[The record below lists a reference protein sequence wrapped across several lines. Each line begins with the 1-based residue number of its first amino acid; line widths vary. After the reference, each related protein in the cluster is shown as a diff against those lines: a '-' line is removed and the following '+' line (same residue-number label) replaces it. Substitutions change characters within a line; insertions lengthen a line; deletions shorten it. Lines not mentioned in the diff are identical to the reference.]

1 MTAQRSMSE
10 HIDQTVKRY
19 SALFTLP
26 SYRMVVVELFV
37 ACTFVGVLVS
47 TALHLSQP
55 YGLVLGLSLGVS
67 FFALTLATDFIIHL
81 SSVKVDPVFNMR
93 RCSALS
99 FYSIL
104 SWSVVTVL
112 GVLVNV
118 IFPDVWFRFFI
129 LGFCAALALRLI
141 VLLAVSFARF
151 PKIAVSAG
159 LQPLLWMVSVT
170 YTASVTSTFSLS
182 VPLLTFFLASAAITV
197 VTVLA
202 YMYPIDRVGVS
213 ILGIG
218 SFSVLRAFMANWAED
233 LNAPFEQLFE
243 RFSQQSEIRIS
254 LLSFRNAEGNIKAT
268 IIVPALHPG
277 PFKNIGSSGLPYMI
291 QGAVE
296 NKLNDCIA
304 MIPHG
309 LSGHNLDLATQREN
323 QLVLEKTLELTD
335 VSDFGSGASPPIRI
349 KRNGASVGCQV
360 FNNCVLVT
368 LTLAPQTME
377 DLPPELDAAI
387 IEAAKKNGFS
397 TAVAVDAHNC
407 INGPFR
413 IEDSLMPL
421 QEAALACLEKASK
434 LRSVDLEV
442 GVSRVHPKQYALK
455 EGMGPGGV
463 AVLVVRTGDKT
474 TGYVTIDGNNMITG
488 LREEILLALSEL
500 GISEGEV
507 FTTDTHAVNA
517 VVMNAR
523 GYHPVG
529 EAMDHA
535 VLTDYVK
542 EAAKD
547 ALKNLEPA
555 QAAWSVGV
563 VPNVK
568 VIGEQQIAAMSTL
581 LDKAMRRARNL
592 AILVFPLVAVLLVAL
607 LFVLQ

>member
-1 MTAQRSMSE
+1 MSE

-26 SYRMVVVELFV
+26 SHRMLVVELFI
-37 ACTFVGVLVS
+37 ACTFVGILVS
-47 TALHLSQP
+47 TALRLSQP
-55 YGLVLGLSLGVS
+55 YGLMLGLSLGVT

-81 SSVKVDPVFNMR
+81 SSVKVDPVFDMR
-93 RCSALS
+93 RSSALS

-112 GVLVNV
+112 GILVNV
-118 IFPDVWFRFFI
+118 VFPDVWFKFFI
-129 LGFCAALALRLI
+129 MGFCAALALRLI

-151 PKIAVSAG
+151 PKIAVFAG
-159 LQPLLWMVSVT
+159 LQPLLWMLSVV
-170 YTASVTSTFSLS
+170 YTTSAISTFSLS
-182 VPLLTFFLASAAITV
+182 VPLLTFFLVSVAVTV
-197 VTVLA
+197 VTVLG
-202 YMYPIDRVGVS
+202 YMYLIDRVGVS
-213 ILGIG
+213 VLGVG

-254 LLSFRNAEGNIKAT
+254 LLSFRNAKGKIKAT

-277 PFKNIGSSGLPYMI
+277 PFKNIGSSELPYMI
-291 QGAVE
+291 QDAVE
-296 NKLNDCIA
+296 NKLKGCVA
-304 MIPHG
+304 MVPHG
-309 LSGHNLDLATQREN
+309 LSGHNLDLATQSEN

-335 VSDFGSGASPPIRI
+335 FSGFGSSASLPLRI
-349 KRNGASVGCQV
+349 KRNGASVVCQV
-360 FNNCVLVT
+360 FNNCALVT

-377 DLPPELDAAI
+377 DLPPELDATI
-387 IEAAKKNGFS
+387 IEAAKRNGFS

-413 IEDSLMPL
+413 IEDSLKPL
-421 QEAALACLEKASK
+421 QEAALACLEKASQ
-434 LRSVDLEV
+434 LGRVDFQV
-442 GVSRVHPKQYALK
+442 GVSRVHPEQYSLK
-455 EGMGPGGV
+455 EGLGPGGV
-463 AVLVVRTGDKT
+463 AVLAVKAEDQT
-474 TGYVTIDGNNMITG
+474 TGYVTIDGNNMIAG
-488 LREEILLALSEL
+488 LREEILLALSQM

-529 EAMDHA
+529 EAMDQA
-535 VLTDYVK
+535 VLIDHVK

-592 AILVFPLVAVLLVAL
+592 AILVFPLVTAVLVAL
-607 LFVLQ
+607 LFLLQ